1 MLVVLERVP
10 RASPLEAVLGE
21 EAIAEV
27 ALGNLILE
35 RLAAIDVWTCSRG
48 LDEQGTVLLSFDA
61 GVVERV
67 DVNSQAQR
75 MVRELVAA
83 LNRTIAIARGVVGL
97 HGALVVVVV
106 LRDRTYAL
114 YGITLAIQLGKDFL
128 QVVSNDLVADNDALL
143 RLALEVDMQHF
154 QRIQHNTLGLSM
166 DANSQQPENDSQHP
180 LLHQLFRTFF
190 LSLSMA
196 SSRLSVGSMML

>member
-10 RASPLEAVLGE
+10 RTSPLEAVLGE

-106 LRDRTYAL
+106 VGDGLYAL
-114 YGITLAIQLGKDFL
+114 DGVFRLVQGFEDSA
-128 QVVSNDLVADNDALL
+128 QVVRNLPITDDGALS
-143 RLALEVDMQHF
+143 RLTLEVDMLYV
-154 QRIQHNTLGLSM
+154 QRVEHNTLGLCM
-166 DANSQQPENDSQHP
+166 NAKSQQGKDHC
-180 LLHQLFRTFF
+180 
-190 LSLSMA
+190 
-196 SSRLSVGSMML
+196 